1 MNENALQGLREKIT
15 GVDREIIRLLNER
28 ASLSLQIG
36 SIKKAAGREIYDPSQ
51 EENIYRNIMNV
62 KLRLVEDT
70 ADVLPDESLKNI
82 FREIIS
88 ASRALQAP
96 VSVAYLGPEASF
108 SHQAALAHFG
118 KSITAAPKAA
128 IADVFISVEKGGNN
142 WGIVPIENSTEG
154 SVKATLDRL
163 IVTPLVIRAEV
174 FLRIRL
180 CLLSNCKD
188 MGDIQKVYSHPQALA
203 QSRQW
208 LRRYLPSASPM
219 EVESTAGAARRALA
233 DPAGAAVGSS
243 LAADFYNLKI
253 MAEGIE
259 DSPLNTTRFFVIG
272 QKPARQEGANTEKS
286 KTSILFG
293 TVHAA
298 GALQHAL
305 APFAG
310 AGISLTRIESWPMKE
325 RLWEYLFFAD
335 FTGHVE
341 EEKTRRCLQELKGRT
356 AFLKLLGSYPWG
368 AEEERTQ

>member
-1 MNENALQGLREKIT
+1 MSENALQELRERIT

-36 SIKKAAGREIYDPSQ
+36 RIKKEAGREIYDPSQ
-51 EENIYRNIMNV
+51 EENIYRNIVGN
-62 KLRLVEDT
+62 T
-70 ADVLPDESLKNI
+70 AGVLPDCSLKNI

-88 ASRALQAP
+88 SSRALQAP

-118 KSITAAPKAA
+118 NSITAAPRAA
-128 IADVFISVEKGGNN
+128 IADVFNSVEKKEND

-163 IVTPLVIRAEV
+163 IATPLVIRAEV

-180 CLLSNCKD
+180 CLLSNCNER
-188 MGDIQKVYSHPQALA
+188 GDIQKVYSHPQALA
-203 QSRQW
+203 QSQQW
-208 LRRYLPSASPM
+208 LRRYLPVASLI

-233 DPAGAAVGSS
+233 DPSGAAVGSS

-272 QKPARQEGANTEKS
+272 TKPARQEAGDTEKS

-293 TVHAA
+293 TAHAA

-341 EEKTRRCLQELKGRT
+341 EEKTRRCLEELRGRT
-356 AFLKLLGSYPWG
+356 AFLKILGSYPRG
-368 AEEERTQ
+368 AEGEQS